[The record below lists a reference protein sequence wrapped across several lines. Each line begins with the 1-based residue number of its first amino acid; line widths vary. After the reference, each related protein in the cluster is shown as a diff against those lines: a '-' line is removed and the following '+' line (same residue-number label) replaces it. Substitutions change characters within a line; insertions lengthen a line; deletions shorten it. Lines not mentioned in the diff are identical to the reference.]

1 MHQKYFSSEIHPN
14 PVDIP
19 DETVD
24 EIMGQSVVWMFSEGM
39 FGMSVYRMYNKQILY
54 VCVAYSKLW
63 TEFCV
68 FEYVCVHTL

>member
-14 PVDIP
+14 PVDSP

-24 EIMGQSVVWMFSEGM
+24 EIMGTECYVNVFRGNVWNEW
-39 FGMSVYRMYNKQILY
+39 VYTMYNKQILY

-63 TEFCV
+63 T
-68 FEYVCVHTL
+68 